1 MEHRNNIGKNRVSI
15 FFLEDV
21 FPVVEGVEG
30 AAVLFTPLSN
40 GKSAGGLLLKEGHP
54 VVEFCLMNF
63 LFSVHENLLM
73 RFERNVRIVQIERKD
88 LESLSH
94 ECGIMERYL

>member
-1 MEHRNNIGKNRVSI
+1 M
-15 FFLEDV
+15 

-30 AAVLFTPLSN
+30 AVVLFTPLPN

-73 RFERNVRIVQIERKD
+73 SIRTKCTNRTNRTKRFEVIV
-88 LESLSH
+88 S
-94 ECGIMERYL
+94 